1 MRIMKRTGRYL
12 AAICFSVLM
21 AVQPAAVKADEE
33 QQTKELNVVYYNQ
46 ADYPGEKIG
55 GSTIF
60 DDVLPFVEF
69 VIVVTG
75 YGIFCNVCFYFFESI
90 SKFFGHGGC

>member
-21 AVQPAAVKADEE
+21 AAQPAAVKAGEGH
-33 QQTKELNVVYYNQ
+33 QTKKLNVVYYNQ

-55 GSTIF
+55 GSTIQAAGCGPTCVAVAYSSLTGKKA
-60 DDVLPFVEF
+60 DVPKM
-69 VIVVTG
+69 
-75 YGIFCNVCFYFFESI
+75 CDQA
-90 SKFFGHGGC
+90 